1 MSDKYEIRMKF
12 EPSAIYSFE
21 KCYVAYGRLYLNDMY
36 APALRLCI
44 DTYMADLPLK
54 VSDNSIQIVEKAPY
68 YIQIPPYLY
77 VTYTTAPDVLY
88 LITKWGSKRLF
99 CSADVSTCTKLPPVV
114 YGPPY
119 IERVYTTLKSALV

>member
-1 MSDKYEIRMKF
+1 MSNKDEIRIQF
-12 EPSAIYSFE
+12 ESSAKYLYE
-21 KCYVAYGRLYLNDMY
+21 KCDVAYGRLYLNDMY
-36 APALRLCI
+36 LPALRLCI

-54 VSDNSIQIVEKAPY
+54 VDGNSLQIVKKAPY

-88 LITKWGSKRLF
+88 LITKWEAKRLF
-99 CSADVSTCTKLPPVV
+99 CSADVSTCTKLPAVV